1 MAIKLS
7 TTELRTLGG
16 ATAIRV
22 SETLESAV
30 ITKHGKP
37 VAAIVPIEVLD
48 LMDRAELLQ
57 ELRALRQARR
67 DIQTGAYV
75 TIEEL
80 RESLYG
86 RSQVRGTHSK
96 AGRKTNTR
104 RAGTGKKAHR
114 R

>member
-1 MAIKLS
+1 MAIKLT

-16 ATAIRV
+16 TTAMRV

-48 LMDRAELLQ
+48 LMDRSEVLE

-67 DIQTGAYV
+67 EVENGAYV

-86 RSQVRGTHSK
+86 PKVRRSHPQKRRKANKSGSGTPK
-96 AGRKTNTR
+96 KT
-104 RAGTGKKAHR
+104 HR

>member
-22 SETLESAV
+22 GETLETAV

-48 LMDRAELLQ
+48 LMDRAELLE

-67 DIQTGAYV
+67 DIQNGAYV

-86 RSQVRGTHSK
+86 RPQVRRTHSQTRRK
-96 AGRKTNTR
+96 ANTR
-104 RAGTGKKAHR
+104 GAGTRKKTHR
-114 R
+114 